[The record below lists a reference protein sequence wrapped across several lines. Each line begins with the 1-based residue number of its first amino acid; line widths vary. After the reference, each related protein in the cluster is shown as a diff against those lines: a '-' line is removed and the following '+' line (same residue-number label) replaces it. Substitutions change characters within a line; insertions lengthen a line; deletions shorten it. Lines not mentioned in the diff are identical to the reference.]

1 MGEPRGIRGA
11 EVHLPG
17 LGYLHPVHVLSQ
29 LARPVP
35 LPMGVPPFTLTP
47 PMPHALKMMGGGMG
61 GMYPWSLSL
70 QNHMLGSMRPGAHGM
85 GRGLQ
90 SPERQLEHRVDDEG
104 EDGSVDGDTAA
115 KRRRSRTNFNSWQL
129 EEMERA
135 FEASHYPDVFMREAL
150 AMRLGL
156 TESRVAV
163 WFQNRRA
170 KWRKKEH
177 TRKGPGR
184 PAHNAHPQTCSGEP
198 IPPEELERRERLR
211 REKKLLKQLE
221 RQQRKLALKGVH
233 VTLEQLRREYENQ
246 HKPEPEIDVVG
257 EPGHEHRTQPRETTV
272 KRPTFSIESILAPSR
287 PEDRGPPSPGTLL
300 RGAPTPPPTPQD
312 TADALHFQ
320 TTKYEIQKASECDL
334 PGLSDVPFPPY
345 ISSDPVASAHLS
357 REASSRA
364 GGNGALLPSLG
375 PLGHLSSMETHED
388 ASASGAASSSS
399 APLASLESSAP
410 DEDRRGL
417 GGEIPVA
424 IVGCKPEEEELPEES
439 DGREC

>member
-1 MGEPRGIRGA
+1 MLLMEKM
-11 EVHLPG
+11 LPH
-17 LGYLHPVHVLSQ
+17 LGYVQPAFHVLSQ

-35 LPMGVPPFTLTP
+35 LPLGQQLPPLPSLNHFSS
-47 PMPHALKMMGGGMG
+47 HNGIKMG
-61 GMYPWSLSL
+61 GMPPTTHEGGPHPLAFSVL
-70 QNHMLGSMRPGAHGM
+70 
-85 GRGLQ
+85 GRGGGGGGGFLERAGGDPNGGLPAGLP
-90 SPERQLEHRVDDEG
+90 SPYDRDD
-104 EDGSVDGDTAA
+104 DKDLDDADGDAAA

-129 EEMERA
+129 EELERA

-233 VTLEQLRREYENQ
+233 VSLEQLRREYESQ

-257 EPGHEHRTQPRETTV
+257 DADDSDDTRDYADDGPGGDSSSSSREPPASTPTPASPKSPPTTTTAATPPP
-272 KRPTFSIESILAPSR
+272 KRPRPSTFSIASLLSLSEPSA
-287 PEDRGPPSPGTLL
+287 E
-300 RGAPTPPPTPQD
+300 GATPPPAPPPHD
-312 TADALHFQ
+312 PPASPLGLAPVGALGPRDA
-320 TTKYEIQKASECDL
+320 
-334 PGLSDVPFPPY
+334 
-345 ISSDPVASAHLS
+345 SSPSAH
-357 REASSRA
+357 ASPAPAAS
-364 GGNGALLPSLG
+364 PSMAPG
-375 PLGHLSSMETHED
+375 
-388 ASASGAASSSS
+388 GAASPPPRDGDGGRPRLLPALSL
-399 APLASLESSAP
+399 PASISVSV
-410 DEDRRGL
+410 RR
-417 GGEIPVA
+417 PT
-424 IVGCKPEEEELPEES
+424 PSP
-439 DGREC
+439 DGR

>member
-1 MGEPRGIRGA
+1 MGEPRGIRGDL
-11 EVHLPG
+11 HLPS

-29 LARPVP
+29 LARPIP
-35 LPMGVPPFTLTP
+35 LPLGVPPFTLTP

-61 GMYPWSLSL
+61 GMYPWGLNL
-70 QNHMLGSMRPGAHGM
+70 QNHMLGSMRPGGHTL
-85 GRGLQ
+85 GRGLP
-90 SPERQLEHRVDDEG
+90 SPDRLHDLHTDDEVDG
-104 EDGSVDGDTAA
+104 MSVCSADREDGSIDGDAAA

-129 EEMERA
+129 EELERA

-184 PAHNAHPQTCSGEP
+184 PAHNAHPQSCSGEP
-198 IPPEELERRERLR
+198 IPPEELERRERHR
-211 REKKLLKQLE
+211 REKKILKQLE

-233 VTLEQLRREYENQ
+233 VTLEQLRREYDNQ
-246 HKPEPEIDVVG
+246 HKLEPEIDVVG
-257 EPGHEHRTQPRETTV
+257 EVEQEQHTQSRETTV
-272 KRPTFSIESILAPSR
+272 KRPAFSIESILAPSR

-312 TADALHFQ
+312 TRYSLYIQ
-320 TTKYEIQKASECDL
+320 TTKHEMQDSASDC
-334 PGLSDVPFPPY
+334 DVPE
-345 ISSDPVASAHLS
+345 SSGESYTTYNSDDQGLTHLRSDEAARADSLETLSSLDHLS
-357 REASSRA
+357 TGERHSS
-364 GGNGALLPSLG
+364 GS
-375 PLGHLSSMETHED
+375 
-388 ASASGAASSSS
+388 
-399 APLASLESSAP
+399 LASLDSPIKLDDPGDKIE
-410 DEDRRGL
+410 
-417 GGEIPVA
+417 
-424 IVGCKPEEEELPEES
+424 VGTSVTCKPEELPGQDN

>member
-1 MGEPRGIRGA
+1 MGEPRGLRG
-11 EVHLPG
+11 ELHLPG

-35 LPMGVPPFTLTP
+35 LPMGVPPFALTH

-61 GMYPWSLSL
+61 GMYPWGLSL
-70 QNHMLGSMRPGAHGM
+70 HSHMLGAMRPGGPQLGGSGHPSPD
-85 GRGLQ
+85 RHLQ
-90 SPERQLEHRVDDEG
+90 HPPDEG
-104 EDGSVDGDTAA
+104 KDLDDADGDAAA

-129 EEMERA
+129 EELERA

-184 PAHNAHPQTCSGEP
+184 PAHNAHPQSCSGEP
-198 IPPEELERRERLR
+198 IPPEELQRRERLR
-211 REKKLLKQLE
+211 REKKILKQLE
-221 RQQRKLALKGVH
+221 RQHRKLTLKGVH
-233 VTLEQLRREYENQ
+233 VTIEQLRREYETQ

-257 EPGHEHRTQPRETTV
+257 EAAQEPHTQPRETTV

-312 TADALHFQ
+312 IRYPFHLQ
-320 TTKYEIQKASECDL
+320 TTKHETQDSASDC
-334 PGLSDVPFPPY
+334 DVPE
-345 ISSDPVASAHLS
+345 SSGESFTTYNSDDQGITPLIGSEALATREDPLGTLSSLNHLSPLERHGSSAQMASLDSPEKPEDTGARTEGDTPVA
-357 REASSRA
+357 
-364 GGNGALLPSLG
+364 
-375 PLGHLSSMETHED
+375 
-388 ASASGAASSSS
+388 
-399 APLASLESSAP
+399 
-410 DEDRRGL
+410 
-417 GGEIPVA
+417 
-424 IVGCKPEEEELPEES
+424 CKPEELPGEDS
-439 DGREC
+439 NGREC

>member
-1 MGEPRGIRGA
+1 MGEPRGLRAG
-11 EVHLPG
+11 ELHLPG
-17 LGYLHPVHVLSQ
+17 LSYLHPVHVLSQ

-35 LPMGVPPFTLTP
+35 LPMGVPPFTLPPTP
-47 PMPHALKMMGGGMG
+47 PLPHALKMMGGSMG
-61 GMYPWSLSL
+61 AMYPWGLNL
-70 QNHMLGSMRPGAHGM
+70 HNPMLGSLRPGGPQ
-85 GRGLQ
+85 GRGPP
-90 SPERQLEHRVDDEG
+90 SPERHHDRLDDDC
-104 EDGSVDGDTAA
+104 EDGSLDGDAAA

-129 EEMERA
+129 EELERA

-233 VTLEQLRREYENQ
+233 VSLEQLRREYESQ
-246 HKPEPEIDVVG
+246 HKPESDAGG
-257 EPGHEHRTQPRETTV
+257 EGEAGGREPRAPQPRETSV
-272 KRPTFSIESILAPSR
+272 KRAAFSIESILAPSR

-312 TADALHFQ
+312 GAAHPLHLQAAKREVQDLHPPACSLPEEPPGADALRHPFGAPDAPSRDDHL
-320 TTKYEIQKASECDL
+320 ASCLDQ
-334 PGLSDVPFPPY
+334 LS
-345 ISSDPVASAHLS
+345 
-357 REASSRA
+357 
-364 GGNGALLPSLG
+364 
-375 PLGHLSSMETHED
+375 PLGSLSPPIQLAALSAVGAREEQLEGGPGASCQPED
-388 ASASGAASSSS
+388 LTG
-399 APLASLESSAP
+399 
-410 DEDRRGL
+410 DRSP
-417 GGEIPVA
+417 GGE
-424 IVGCKPEEEELPEES
+424 C
-439 DGREC
+439 

>member
-1 MGEPRGIRGA
+1 MGEARSGRGG

-17 LGYLHPVHVLSQ
+17 LNYLHPVHVLSQ
-29 LARPVP
+29 LSRPIP
-35 LPMGVPPFTLTP
+35 LPMGVSPFGLTHAFAPTLPPTP
-47 PMPHALKMMGGGMG
+47 PLPHALKMMSGGMG
-61 GMYPWSLSL
+61 GMYSWGFNL
-70 QNHMLGSMRPGAHGM
+70 QGPMMSPLRPGGPL
-85 GRGLQ
+85 GRSLA
-90 SPERQLEHRVDDEG
+90 SPERQLDLRNDDG
-104 EDGSVDGDTAA
+104 KDCEDGSLDGDAAA

-198 IPPEELERRERLR
+198 IPPEELERKERLR
-211 REKKLLKQLE
+211 REKKIIKQLE

-233 VTLEQLRREYENQ
+233 VTIDQLRREYETQ
-246 HKPEPEIDVVG
+246 HRSEPEIDVVG
-257 EPGHEHRTQPRETTV
+257 GSEQEQRMQPQEDTLV

-312 TADALHFQ
+312 TPHSLHLHSTKHEAQDSDFNISETSTEPLNYTSEDQ
-320 TTKYEIQKASECDL
+320 STTQLTSETMSPDPMDSL
-334 PGLSDVPFPPY
+334 ATLGSLVSLTSSTSLTSRDISDTSTG
-345 ISSDPVASAHLS
+345 IRS
-357 REASSRA
+357 RVDIAA
-364 GGNGALLPSLG
+364 
-375 PLGHLSSMETHED
+375 
-388 ASASGAASSSS
+388 AAST
-399 APLASLESSAP
+399 
-410 DEDRRGL
+410 
-417 GGEIPVA
+417 
-424 IVGCKPEEEELPEES
+424 CKPEELS
-439 DGREC
+439 DDNSPGREC

>member
-1 MGEPRGIRGA
+1 MGEPRGLRAG
-11 EVHLPG
+11 ELHLPG
-17 LGYLHPVHVLSQ
+17 LSYLHPVHVLSQ

-35 LPMGVPPFTLTP
+35 LPMGVPPFTLPPTP
-47 PMPHALKMMGGGMG
+47 PLPHALKMMGGSMG
-61 GMYPWSLSL
+61 GMYPWGLNL
-70 QNHMLGSMRPGAHGM
+70 HNPMLGSLRPGGPHG
-85 GRGLQ
+85 RAPP
-90 SPERQLEHRVDDEG
+90 SPERHHDRLDDG
-104 EDGSVDGDTAA
+104 KDCEDGSLDGDAAA

-129 EEMERA
+129 EELERA

-233 VTLEQLRREYENQ
+233 VSLEQLRREYETQ
-246 HKPEPEIDVVG
+246 HKPEHDAGG
-257 EPGHEHRTQPRETTV
+257 EGEAGAREQRTQQPRETSV
-272 KRPTFSIESILAPSR
+272 KRAAFSIESILAPSR

-300 RGAPTPPPTPQD
+300 RGAPRPAHAPGRRRAPTAPPGRQARGAGPAPVRLRPGRGPPRRRGAAPPLRPPRRLQQRRP
-312 TADALHFQ
+312 AGQ
-320 TTKYEIQKASECDL
+320 L
-334 PGLSDVPFPPY
+334 PGPAMSAGLPQPA
-345 ISSDPVASAHLS
+345 DPAGRAAAE
-357 REASSRA
+357 RQGGAAGERA
-364 GGNGALLPSLG
+364 GRQLPAGG
-375 PLGHLSSMETHED
+375 PDGRQK
-388 ASASGAASSSS
+388 
-399 APLASLESSAP
+399 P
-410 DEDRRGL
+410 RRGVLMPRL
-417 GGEIPVA
+417 GR
-424 IVGCKPEEEELPEES
+424 S
-439 DGREC
+439 

>member
-1 MGEPRGIRGA
+1 MGEPRGLRG
-11 EVHLPG
+11 ELHLPG

-61 GMYPWSLSL
+61 MYPWGLNL
-70 QNHMLGSMRPGAHGM
+70 QTSMLGSMRPGGPTL
-85 GRGLQ
+85 GRGLP
-90 SPERQLEHRVDDEG
+90 SPDRHLQHQPDDEC
-104 EDGSVDGDTAA
+104 EDGSVDGDAAA

-129 EEMERA
+129 EELERA

-184 PAHNAHPQTCSGEP
+184 PAHNAHPQSCSGEP
-198 IPPEELERRERLR
+198 IPPDELERRERLR
-211 REKKLLKQLE
+211 REKKMLKQLE

-257 EPGHEHRTQPRETTV
+257 ESGQEQRTQPQETTV

-312 TADALHFQ
+312 IRHPLHLQ
-320 TTKYEIQKASECDL
+320 TKHEMQDPASDCDI
-334 PGLSDVPFPPY
+334 P
-345 ISSDPVASAHLS
+345 
-357 REASSRA
+357 EASGEHFSAYNSDDQSLTHHHSEAPSRVD
-364 GGNGALLPSLG
+364 SLG
-375 PLGHLSSMETHED
+375 TVDSLDPLSTMDIH
-388 ASASGAASSSS
+388 AASG
-399 APLASLESSAP
+399 PLASLDTSGKADDSRDKLEVGAS
-410 DEDRRGL
+410 
-417 GGEIPVA
+417 
-424 IVGCKPEEEELPEES
+424 VGCKPEELPGEDA